1 MIAIRQGD
9 ARDIAG
15 IMAVMN
21 EVFDPEFG
29 EAWTA
34 SQCLAA
40 LTLPANRV
48 MLAVN
53 QTVGQTSIVGFAL
66 SRWVLDE
73 EELLMIAVAAAQQRQ
88 SVGRMLL
95 QSVID
100 NAKIADR
107 QKLYLEVRDGNGAH
121 SFYKSIGF
129 QEVGRRKQYYR
140 GQTGQTFDAISM
152 AKTIQ

>member
-1 MIAIRQGD
+1 MITIRQGD

-40 LTLPANRV
+40 LTLPASRV
-48 MLAVN
+48 MLAVS
-53 QTVGQTSIVGFAL
+53 QTTIVGFAL

-88 SVGRMLL
+88 SNGRMLL

-121 SFYKSIGF
+121 TFYQSMGF

-140 GQTGQTFDAISM
+140 GQMGQTFDAISM

>member
-1 MIAIRQGD
+1 MITIRQGD

-15 IMAVMN
+15 IMTVMN
-21 EVFDPEFG
+21 EVFDPAFG

-40 LTLPANRV
+40 LTLPANRLL
-48 MLAVN
+48 LAMN
-53 QTVGQTSIVGFAL
+53 QTTIAGFAL

-73 EELLMIAVAAAQQRQ
+73 EELLMIAVAAGQQRQ
-88 SVGRMLL
+88 SIGRMLL

-100 NAKIADR
+100 QAKIADR

-121 SFYKSIGF
+121 TFYKSIGF

-140 GQTGQTFDAISM
+140 GLTGETFDAISM

>member
-1 MIAIRQGD
+1 MITIKQGD
-9 ARDIAG
+9 AHDIAG
-15 IMAVMN
+15 IMVVMN

-34 SQCLAA
+34 AQCLAA

-48 MLAVN
+48 MLAVQ
-53 QTVGQTSIVGFAL
+53 QTTIVGFAL

-88 SVGRMLL
+88 SIGRMLL

-100 NAKIADR
+100 NAEIADR
-107 QKLYLEVRDGNGAH
+107 RKLYLEVRDGNGAH
-121 SFYKSIGF
+121 TFYKSLGF

-140 GQTGQTFDAISM
+140 GQTGQTFDAITM
-152 AKTIQ
+152 AKTI

>member
-1 MIAIRQGD
+1 MITIRQGD
-9 ARDIAG
+9 AHDIAG

-48 MLAVN
+48 MLAVC
-53 QTVGQTSIVGFAL
+53 QTTIVGFAL

-73 EELLMIAVAAAQQRQ
+73 EELLMIAVAVGQQRQ

-107 QKLYLEVRDGNGAH
+107 RKLYLEVRDGNGAH
-121 SFYKSIGF
+121 IFYKSLGF
-129 QEVGRRKQYYR
+129 QEVGRRRQYYR
-140 GQTGQTFDAISM
+140 GQSGQTFDAISM
-152 AKTIQ
+152 VKTIQ